1 MNQKQYFLVAGL
13 RHCFT
18 GRADDVENRGIAS
31 PLNQPQATQVV
42 PQRDPSVAKNFGE
55 SFFAHSQG

>member
-1 MNQKQYFLVAGL
+1 MNLQQYFLVAGL

-18 GRADDVENRGIAS
+18 GRTVDVEIRGIAS

-42 PQRDPSVAKNFGE
+42 PQRDPSVAKDFGE
-55 SFFAHSQG
+55 SFFAYTQG